1 MRRSGSADARR
12 LAMTQPAVPPT
23 NVTVHSICQKRET
36 EGEEEEDDIPPAMI
50 ISYSSLVVMGEDIVT
65 CFCKVDVVEKNQ
77 SR

>member
-1 MRRSGSADARR
+1 
-12 LAMTQPAVPPT
+12 MTQPAVPPT

-36 EGEEEEDDIPPAMI
+36 GGAEEDHTPPAMI
-50 ISYSSLVVMGEDIVT
+50 ISYSLLIVMGEDIVA